1 MEIKEQIIVLVKSKK
16 SKTINIKEIRE
27 NLNLEYTPQN
37 EKILKNE
44 IEKLVQER
52 YIEPQKTSKTNVEG
66 ISEKYKII
74 KQDDANI
81 KQEIINLSNKLK
93 IDYYLKNTKEYQK
106 DKEIINS
113 ISKFISKPIEGVL
126 TINERSY
133 QIFQNEKLLKER
145 EDIIK
150 RLGLTLQ
157 DLKCYETYEPFFYYE
172 NKEFSKGKI
181 LIIENKDTFWTI
193 QNVVKTTKYKN
204 IYLVIY
210 GEGKKI
216 LKSFEFINN
225 FKLENNIIEYFGD
238 IDYEG
243 INIYEQ
249 LKSKYSQYNIKAYKT
264 GYQKILDIEKN
275 PNKIRANQ
283 ICNLKNNEEFLKENL
298 HMCELAITFL
308 KKYVYDVLEN
318 TGKYSVSYDIWE
330 ENDRG
335 IHMYSLASIFSAF
348 DTMKKIYKALGKNVS
363 DFENNRLKEEK
374 INKNI
379 KEIDELMLKVKEYI
393 EQNLYDEN
401 RKSYV
406 RNTEDRRI
414 DISLLGAVY
423 PFNVFSP
430 KEKKVLNTVENI
442 NLTLRTYTGGYQ
454 RYENDGYRNGS
465 PWPIS
470 NLWMTLYYLEIGEKK
485 KAKETFDFV
494 LKTVGKHSFLGEQ
507 VDNSTLK
514 PNWVIGL
521 GWSHAMFIIVL
532 EKLSNIK

>member
-66 ISEKYKII
+66 ISEKNKII

-150 RLGLTLQ
+150 
-157 DLKCYETYEPFFYYE
+157 K
-172 NKEFSKGKI
+172 
-181 LIIENKDTFWTI
+181 
-193 QNVVKTTKYKN
+193 TKYKN

-283 ICNLKNNEEFLKENL
+283 ICNLKNNEEFLKE
-298 HMCELAITFL
+298 FDKDYQ
-308 KKYVYDVLEN
+308 KKLQYIFEN
-318 TGKYSVSYDIWE
+318 KLYIPQEVF
-330 ENDRG
+330 N
-335 IHMYSLASIFSAF
+335 ASIA
-348 DTMKKIYKALGKNVS
+348 
-363 DFENNRLKEEK
+363 EK
-374 INKNI
+374 IMK
-379 KEIDELMLKVKEYI
+379 
-393 EQNLYDEN
+393 
-401 RKSYV
+401 
-406 RNTEDRRI
+406 
-414 DISLLGAVY
+414 
-423 PFNVFSP
+423 
-430 KEKKVLNTVENI
+430 
-442 NLTLRTYTGGYQ
+442 
-454 RYENDGYRNGS
+454 
-465 PWPIS
+465 
-470 NLWMTLYYLEIGEKK
+470 GE
-485 KAKETFDFV
+485 
-494 LKTVGKHSFLGEQ
+494 
-507 VDNSTLK
+507 
-514 PNWVIGL
+514 
-521 GWSHAMFIIVL
+521 
-532 EKLSNIK
+532 

>member
-81 KQEIINLSNKLK
+81 KQEIIN
-93 IDYYLKNTKEYQK
+93 
-106 DKEIINS
+106 S

-150 RLGLTLQ
+150 KLGLTLQ

-283 ICNLKNNEEFLKENL
+283 ICNLKNNE
-298 HMCELAITFL
+298 
-308 KKYVYDVLEN
+308 
-318 TGKYSVSYDIWE
+318 
-330 ENDRG
+330 
-335 IHMYSLASIFSAF
+335 
-348 DTMKKIYKALGKNVS
+348 
-363 DFENNRLKEEK
+363 
-374 INKNI
+374 
-379 KEIDELMLKVKEYI
+379 
-393 EQNLYDEN
+393 
-401 RKSYV
+401 
-406 RNTEDRRI
+406 
-414 DISLLGAVY
+414 
-423 PFNVFSP
+423 
-430 KEKKVLNTVENI
+430 
-442 NLTLRTYTGGYQ
+442 
-454 RYENDGYRNGS
+454 
-465 PWPIS
+465 
-470 NLWMTLYYLEIGEKK
+470 
-485 KAKETFDFV
+485 
-494 LKTVGKHSFLGEQ
+494 
-507 VDNSTLK
+507 
-514 PNWVIGL
+514 
-521 GWSHAMFIIVL
+521 
-532 EKLSNIK
+532 

>member
-150 RLGLTLQ
+150 KLGLTLQ

-283 ICNLKNNEEFLKENL
+283 ICNLKNNEEKHLKDSKSIINQSEADIATSIAKFYLGTGINPKDIGIISPYADQVNLIQDKIPIEVKSVDGFQGREKEIIIISTVRSNKNKDIGFLKDLRRLNV
-298 HMCELAITFL
+298 AITRAKRKL
-308 KKYVYDVLEN
+308 IVI
-318 TGKYSVSYDIWE
+318 G
-330 ENDRG
+330 
-335 IHMYSLASIFSAF
+335 
-348 DTMKKIYKALGKNVS
+348 
-363 DFENNRLKEEK
+363 
-374 INKNI
+374 NKNT
-379 KEIDELMLKVKEYI
+379 LK
-393 EQNLYDEN
+393 
-401 RKSYV
+401 
-406 RNTEDRRI
+406 
-414 DISLLGAVY
+414 G
-423 PFNVFSP
+423 
-430 KEKKVLNTVENI
+430 
-442 NLTLRTYTGGYQ
+442 
-454 RYENDGYRNGS
+454 
-465 PWPIS
+465 
-470 NLWMTLYYLEIGEKK
+470 
-485 KAKETFDFV
+485 
-494 LKTVGKHSFLGEQ
+494 
-507 VDNSTLK
+507 NSTY
-514 PNWVIGL
+514 
-521 GWSHAMFIIVL
+521 S
-532 EKLSNIK
+532 KLIKFCAKNDLLINFRHT

>member
-113 ISKFISKPIEGVL
+113 ISRFISEPIEGVL

-150 RLGLTLQ
+150 KLGLTLQ

-193 QNVVKTTKYKN
+193 QNAVKTTKYKN
-204 IYLVIY
+204 IYLIIY

-264 GYQKILDIEKN
+264 GYQK
-275 PNKIRANQ
+275 
-283 ICNLKNNEEFLKENL
+283 
-298 HMCELAITFL
+298 
-308 KKYVYDVLEN
+308 Y
-318 TGKYSVSYDIWE
+318 
-330 ENDRG
+330 
-335 IHMYSLASIFSAF
+335 
-348 DTMKKIYKALGKNVS
+348 
-363 DFENNRLKEEK
+363 
-374 INKNI
+374 
-379 KEIDELMLKVKEYI
+379 
-393 EQNLYDEN
+393 
-401 RKSYV
+401 
-406 RNTEDRRI
+406 
-414 DISLLGAVY
+414 
-423 PFNVFSP
+423 
-430 KEKKVLNTVENI
+430 
-442 NLTLRTYTGGYQ
+442 
-454 RYENDGYRNGS
+454 
-465 PWPIS
+465 
-470 NLWMTLYYLEIGEKK
+470 
-485 KAKETFDFV
+485 
-494 LKTVGKHSFLGEQ
+494 
-507 VDNSTLK
+507 
-514 PNWVIGL
+514 
-521 GWSHAMFIIVL
+521 
-532 EKLSNIK
+532 

>member
-150 RLGLTLQ
+150 KLGLTLQ

-193 QNVVKTTKYKN
+193 QNAVKTNKYKN
-204 IYLVIY
+204 IYLIIY

-283 ICNLKNNEEFLKENL
+283 ICNLKNNEEFLKE
-298 HMCELAITFL
+298 FDKDYQRKL
-308 KKYVYDVLEN
+308 KYIFEN
-318 TGKYSVSYDIWE
+318 KLYIPQEVF
-330 ENDRG
+330 N
-335 IHMYSLASIFSAF
+335 ASIA
-348 DTMKKIYKALGKNVS
+348 
-363 DFENNRLKEEK
+363 EK
-374 INKNI
+374 IMK
-379 KEIDELMLKVKEYI
+379 
-393 EQNLYDEN
+393 
-401 RKSYV
+401 
-406 RNTEDRRI
+406 
-414 DISLLGAVY
+414 
-423 PFNVFSP
+423 
-430 KEKKVLNTVENI
+430 
-442 NLTLRTYTGGYQ
+442 
-454 RYENDGYRNGS
+454 
-465 PWPIS
+465 
-470 NLWMTLYYLEIGEKK
+470 GE
-485 KAKETFDFV
+485 
-494 LKTVGKHSFLGEQ
+494 
-507 VDNSTLK
+507 
-514 PNWVIGL
+514 
-521 GWSHAMFIIVL
+521 
-532 EKLSNIK
+532 

>member
-81 KQEIINLSNKLK
+81 KQEIIN
-93 IDYYLKNTKEYQK
+93 
-106 DKEIINS
+106 S

-150 RLGLTLQ
+150 KLGLTLQ

-172 NKEFSKGKI
+172 NKEFIKGKI

-204 IYLVIY
+204 IYLIIY

-283 ICNLKNNEEFLKENL
+283 ICNLKNNEEFLKE
-298 HMCELAITFL
+298 FDKDYQ
-308 KKYVYDVLEN
+308 KKLQYIFEN
-318 TGKYSVSYDIWE
+318 KLYIPQEVF
-330 ENDRG
+330 N
-335 IHMYSLASIFSAF
+335 ASIA
-348 DTMKKIYKALGKNVS
+348 
-363 DFENNRLKEEK
+363 EK
-374 INKNI
+374 IMK
-379 KEIDELMLKVKEYI
+379 
-393 EQNLYDEN
+393 
-401 RKSYV
+401 
-406 RNTEDRRI
+406 
-414 DISLLGAVY
+414 
-423 PFNVFSP
+423 
-430 KEKKVLNTVENI
+430 
-442 NLTLRTYTGGYQ
+442 
-454 RYENDGYRNGS
+454 
-465 PWPIS
+465 
-470 NLWMTLYYLEIGEKK
+470 GE
-485 KAKETFDFV
+485 
-494 LKTVGKHSFLGEQ
+494 
-507 VDNSTLK
+507 
-514 PNWVIGL
+514 
-521 GWSHAMFIIVL
+521 
-532 EKLSNIK
+532 